1 MSENSNN
8 NLASLKKRYS
18 YYKKILD
25 TKGELNETQKKIFDG
40 IKEQLGDNIPK
51 SRHGKLSDE
60 EKKENR
66 RKYYQEHKE
75 EIKTYSAE
83 WNKKNRDK
91 VAAYNKASYERK
103 KAKKD
108 VEHRE
113 VDEKKDEKIELKESD
128 FDITA

>member
-1 MSENSNN
+1 MSEASINVS
-8 NLASLKKRYS
+8 SLKKRYS
-18 YYKKILD
+18 YYKKIMD
-25 TKGELNETQKKIFDG
+25 TKGNLNEIQKKAFDEV
-40 IKEQLGDNIPK
+40 KEQLGDNIPK
-51 SRHGKLSDE
+51 PRRGKLSDE

-75 EIKTYSAE
+75 SIKNYSAE

-103 KAKKD
+103 KAKKS
-108 VEHRE
+108 
-113 VDEKKDEKIELKESD
+113 EKTNDKIELKESD

>member
-1 MSENSNN
+1 MSEESINVS
-8 NLASLKKRYS
+8 SLKKRYS
-18 YYKKILD
+18 YYKKIMD
-25 TKGELNETQKKIFDG
+25 TKGELNEIQKKAFEEV
-40 IKEQLGDNIPK
+40 KAQLGDNLPK
-51 SRHGKLSDE
+51 PRRGKLSDE

-75 EIKTYSAE
+75 SIKTYSAE

-103 KAKKD
+103 KAKKS
-108 VEHRE
+108 
-113 VDEKKDEKIELKESD
+113 EKSEKSEKIELKESD

>member
-1 MSENSNN
+1 MTDNK
-8 NLASLKKRYS
+8 LGQLKKRYS

-25 TKGELNETQKKIFDG
+25 VKGELSETQQKTFNE

-51 SRHGKLSDE
+51 SRHSKLSDE

-75 EIKTYSAE
+75 EIKAHSAE

-91 VAAYNKASYERK
+91 VAAYNKASYERRK
-103 KAKKD
+103 NKVSTQMTEMEEEQEKA
-108 VEHRE
+108 
-113 VDEKKDEKIELKESD
+113 
-128 FDITA
+128 

>member
-1 MSENSNN
+1 MSEASININIT
-8 NLASLKKRYS
+8 SLKKRYS

-25 TKGELNETQKKIFDG
+25 TKGELNEAQKKAFDEV
-40 IKEQLGDNIPK
+40 KAQLGEDNIPK
-51 SRHGKLSDE
+51 PRHGKLSDE

-75 EIKTYSAE
+75 EIKNYSAE

-91 VAAYNKASYERK
+91 VAAYNKKSYELK
-103 KAKKD
+103 KAKKS
-108 VEHRE
+108 
-113 VDEKKDEKIELKESD
+113 EKKSDKTNDKIELKESD

>member
-1 MSENSNN
+1 MSDKALS
-8 NLASLKKRYS
+8 SLKKRYS

-25 TKGELNETQKKIFDG
+25 NKGELNESQKKVFDEV
-40 IKEQLGDNIPK
+40 KEQLGDNLPK
-51 SRHGKLSDE
+51 PRHGKLSDE

-75 EIKTYSAE
+75 VIKAYNAE

-91 VAAYNKASYERK
+91 VAAYNKACYERK
-103 KAKKD
+103 KTKKS
-108 VEHRE
+108 
-113 VDEKKDEKIELKESD
+113 DENKELKDND